1 MLKAVQCSTKLEGK
15 GGYWESCEGLIDKY
29 GKCNMPA
36 LPKKDE
42 KCLLC
47 NRSFCQHMLHTFII
61 NIPYQNDITWWLKE
75 IERRE
80 KTSEKSEKFEK
91 LLPIKIRSQMADKG
105 SEAGLFSGVC
115 VLVFV
120 YVHRRCDC
128 VFLFRENLIGFV
140 CVCVCLCVCVC
151 VCAFYACIERV
162 CVRWRVRVLC
172 VCV

>member
-15 GGYWESCEGLIDKY
+15 GGYWESCEGLINKY
-29 GKCNMPA
+29 GEGNMPA

-61 NIPYQNDITWWLKE
+61 NIPHQNDITWWLKE

-105 SEAGLFSGVC
+105 REAGLFSGVC
-115 VLVFV
+115 V
-120 YVHRRCDC
+120 DIC
-128 VFLFRENLIGFV
+128 VCPQAMRLRISVSRESVRICVCVFV
-140 CVCVCLCVCVC
+140 CVCVCMCVCVC
-151 VCAFYACIERV
+151 ILCAY
-162 CVRWRVRVLC
+162 
-172 VCV
+172 